1 MVSRANVR
9 AMARWALA
17 AMLFAQ
23 AAMGFAA
30 CESIGRA
37 PAVVIALAE
46 RSASG
51 ENCHDEGTNLNL
63 CLAHCLGEDQSLDK
77 HIVKVPAFSALVL
90 LHGPTA
96 YVSPRI
102 MSAPRRLTM
111 PHAGAPP
118 PRILFQSLLI

>member
-1 MVSRANVR
+1 
-9 AMARWALA
+9 MARCALA
-17 AMLFAQ
+17 AMLFTQ
-23 AAMGFAA
+23 AAMAFAA
-30 CESIGRA
+30 CESVARA
-37 PAVVIALAE
+37 PAAVIALAAH
-46 RSASG
+46 SAGG